1 MNKGIKIKPVFILG
15 QSASFLRDDGIGFYD
30 TKDESEQDRKT
41 DEIIGKLKIPLERKT
56 IIRNEKD
63 LAALETSHDA
73 FILFVH
79 TAAKYPYIELV
90 VETGKPI
97 IIAGEEGAP
106 GDALDAYESLARHEN
121 VAVAFDYETIRRKVK
136 IIRTAWSVKNAR
148 ICLFDSG
155 KRTVEGSPWYSNPLL
170 NGMLKALPVD
180 IDRFSTIYRNVNGK
194 EAENLANSWMDEAR
208 VDGPSTEDIARS
220 AAVYLAMRRTIEEMK
235 ADAAYV
241 LWCSQFNELID
252 GKMCF
257 AVTKLN
263 DTGHLTG
270 CWRGENMLPMLI
282 LHSLSEKAVFFGEVH
297 TFRDSILAV
306 RHCAVPQ
313 SISGMPFVL
322 KPWGDRKGTV
332 TGYCELPEGEV
343 TIVNAGIGDKM
354 IALNGRVFDTKDIGG
369 ANCRTTVYVRVEDP
383 EAVRRFCGR
392 EIAMAYGDFVS
403 DVEAVGN
410 MLNIETN
417 R

>member
-1 MNKGIKIKPVFILG
+1 MD
-15 QSASFLRDDGIGFYD
+15 Q
-30 TKDESEQDRKT
+30 
-41 DEIIGKLKIPLERKT
+41 
-56 IIRNEKD
+56 
-63 LAALETSHDA
+63 
-73 FILFVH
+73 
-79 TAAKYPYIELV
+79 
-90 VETGKPI
+90 
-97 IIAGEEGAP
+97 
-106 GDALDAYESLARHEN
+106 
-121 VAVAFDYETIRRKVK
+121 
-136 IIRTAWSVKNAR
+136 AR
-148 ICLFDSG
+148 I
-155 KRTVEGSPWYSNPLL
+155 
-170 NGMLKALPVD
+170 
-180 IDRFSTIYRNVNGK
+180 
-194 EAENLANSWMDEAR
+194 
-208 VDGPSTEDIARS
+208 DGPSQEDVARS

-257 AVTKLN
+257 AVAKLN

-297 TFRDSILAV
+297 TFRDNILAV

-322 KPWGDRKGTV
+322 KPWRDRKGTV

-383 EAVRRFCGR
+383 ELVRRFYGR

-417 R
+417 Q